1 MYHSKIL
8 SFRVSTKLT
17 VFTESSSKM
26 RFKSEALVMGGGG
39 GGPKKKRGGG
49 GGGGGAGWGG
59 ERQTKNLGAELSRV
73 TLVRKK
79 RAHTWCWHRKSNKHA
94 LVPKFPYT

>member
-1 MYHSKIL
+1 MYQPKIL

-26 RFKSEALVMGGGG
+26 RFKSEALVVGG
-39 GGPKKKRGGG
+39 
-49 GGGGGAGWGG
+49 GWGG
-59 ERQTKNLGAELSRV
+59 GSQTKNLGAEFSRV
-73 TLVRKK
+73 MLVRKK

>member
-1 MYHSKIL
+1 MYMYHPKIL
-8 SFRVSTKLT
+8 SFLVSTKLT

-26 RFKSEALVMGGGG
+26 RFKSEALVVEGGGG
-39 GGPKKKRGGG
+39 GV
-49 GGGGGAGWGG
+49 
-59 ERQTKNLGAELSRV
+59 RQTKNLGAELSRV
-73 TLVRKK
+73 TLVRKM